1 MDELEK
7 TNLYSTA
14 SHNESLD
21 SIFSNDSEDFD
32 EVVFQENRD
41 LAYDLKI
48 YFRLLRKKLNLLV
61 REKMQKNFTNIVYLT
76 LDCYPYTPTINKE
89 SSPLEYIMEMQ
100 KQYPHNDIRV
110 LIPIVN
116 LDEDFR
122 PIKKLTMEL
131 DGSLKVLEKTAIN
144 FDFFLQNKINNA
156 IVYKF
161 PKNKSN
167 IQVYGI
173 YSPAFSY
180 CKDLSNFSK
189 IKFLAPFLK
198 SARIVIKKM
207 SKIGFSPDIVHCE
220 NIPFY
225 LGGEFENKLPY
236 QIKVL
241 QSVKDFMQYDL
252 AKTEAFWAAINL
264 ADKSAMRKIC
274 KDDLIKK
281 CVAKLFS
288 LYNAQKFY
296 KMKDCLRFI
305 YKNYSLGGTKRCE
318 FKRQYF
324 SDDNAKK
331 IDAARIKIEKWKNKK
346 LITENS
352 RFFA

>member
-1 MDELEK
+1 MKDDFASDLDFSENN
-7 TNLYSTA
+7 TNTNDLIINEA
-14 SHNESLD
+14 KEDIDNESY
-21 SIFSNDSEDFD
+21 
-32 EVVFQENRD
+32 ENTD
-41 LAYDLKI
+41 LAKEFKI
-48 YFRLLRKKLNLLV
+48 YLRLLRRKYNTFIRQKL
-61 REKMQKNFTNIVYLT
+61 QKNFVNIIYLT
-76 LDCYPYTPTINKE
+76 LDCPPYTKNFSK
-89 SSPLEYIMEMQ
+89 SYSPIEYITEFQ
-100 KQYPHNDIRV
+100 KQYPDKNIQI
-110 LIPIVN
+110 LIPLIN
-116 LDEDFR
+116 IDNDFK
-122 PIKKLTMEL
+122 PSKKLSININGKMRNI
-131 DGSLKVLEKTAIN
+131 EKTSLCFKYFI
-144 FDFFLQNKINNA
+144 QNKLHEA
-156 IVYKF
+156 IVYKL
-161 PKNKSN
+161 PRTESN

-173 YSPAFSY
+173 YSETFSH
-180 CKDLSNFSK
+180 CKDITEISRLQN
-189 IKFLAPFLK
+189 LAPFLK

-305 YKNYSLGGTKRCE
+305 YKNYYAFRKYVEKGDDIEENIIFNRSKNNVSSI
-318 FKRQYF
+318 F
-324 SDDNAKK
+324 SDDTCS
-331 IDAARIKIEKWKNKK
+331 I
-346 LITENS
+346 
-352 RFFA
+352 